1 MAARHSRRAAALAA
15 MMRFPSR
22 ERGAVVRQNDGQS
35 ERSKRRASTCGR
47 ISVAKFARRCGDG
60 SRVRNAVTGR
70 FQSAGCSS
78 FVMTARSRDAGA
90 PLRSRLR
97 IRFVAA
103 LMRFPSRER
112 GAVVRQNDGQSERS
126 KRRAS
131 ACGQISV
138 AKFAR
143 RCGDGSR
150 VRNAVTAR
158 FRSAGCDSSCV
169 TARSRGAGAPL
180 RSRLRIRFV
189 AAPMRFQSRE
199 RGAVVRQND
208 GQSER
213 SKRRASACGR
223 ISVAKFVRRCGDGS
237 RVRNAVTARFRS
249 AGCSSPVMTARSRG
263 AGAPLRSRLRI
274 RERNNNALSAP
285 CAARRATA

>member
-1 MAARHSRRAAALAA
+1 LRRRRPCAERCDRSLSQRWMQFARDDRSLPRAFGPLRSRLRIRFVAAL
-15 MMRFPSR
+15 MRFQSR

-47 ISVAKFARRCGDG
+47 ICARECLGRLRRRQPCAERCDRSLSQRWMQFARDD
-60 SRVRNAVTGR
+60 
-70 FQSAGCSS
+70 
-78 FVMTARSRDAGA
+78 RSLPRAFG

-103 LMRFPSRER
+103 PMRFPSRER

-131 ACGQISV
+131 ACGQ
-138 AKFAR
+138 
-143 RCGDGSR
+143 
-150 VRNAVTAR
+150 
-158 FRSAGCDSSCV
+158 
-169 TARSRGAGAPL
+169 
-180 RSRLRIRFV
+180 
-189 AAPMRFQSRE
+189 
-199 RGAVVRQND
+199 
-208 GQSER
+208 
-213 SKRRASACGR
+213 

>member
-15 MMRFPSR
+15 LMRFQSR

-47 ISVAKFARRCGDG
+47 ISVAEFARRCGDG

-78 FVMTARSRDAGA
+78 FVMTARSRGAGA

-158 FRSAGCDSSCV
+158 FRSAGC
-169 TARSRGAGAPL
+169 
-180 RSRLRIRFV
+180 
-189 AAPMRFQSRE
+189 
-199 RGAVVRQND
+199 
-208 GQSER
+208 
-213 SKRRASACGR
+213 
-223 ISVAKFVRRCGDGS
+223 
-237 RVRNAVTARFRS
+237 
-249 AGCSSPVMTARSRG
+249 SSPVMTARSRG
-263 AGAPLRSRLRI
+263 PSARSARGSESDLSRLRCAF
-274 RERNNNALSAP
+274 RAANGAPSFARTTARVSGQSAEHQPADRYPLRNSYAVAET
-285 CAARRATA
+285 AAVCGTL